1 MTVSRT
7 PSRNALAF
15 IFITVLI
22 DMIGLGI
29 IIPVLPQLIMDLT
42 GLPLPRA
49 ALWGGALAT
58 LYAFMQFVFAPI
70 VGNLSDRFGR
80 RPVLLLSLAGFSL
93 DYLIM
98 GLAPVMW
105 VLFAGRALS
114 GVFGATYTTAGAFIA
129 DISPPDKRGA
139 NFGLIGAAFGLGFII
154 GPVIGGLLGNFDHR
168 WPFFAAAALGFVNLV
183 YGAIVLPETLAEEN
197 RRPFRLFSA
206 SLVNTLLQMRH
217 YPIVFGLLG
226 ALALFHLGHTALPA
240 VWAYYGIE
248 RYGWSALQVGISLGV
263 VGFSAAAVQGFLARK
278 AIPALGAKRA
288 AITGFAIAAAAYWGY
303 ALAPNTAVM
312 YVIIVLGALAGIGGP
327 ALQGIMSNQVPA
339 NMQGA
344 LSGATT
350 SLASLMTV
358 FGPGLMTF
366 IFYMFSN
373 REAAVYFP
381 GAPFALAGMLTLL
394 AVIIIARVIGRN
406 EVTA

>member
-1 MTVSRT
+1 MISRT
-7 PSRNALAF
+7 PGRNALAF
-15 IFITVLI
+15 IFITVLV

-29 IIPVLPQLIMDLT
+29 IIPVLPDLIMDLT
-42 GLPLPRA
+42 GLALPQA

-58 LYAFMQFVFAPI
+58 LYAFMQFVCAPI

-80 RPVLLLSLAGFSL
+80 RPVLLFALAGFSL

-98 GLAPVMW
+98 GLAPYLW
-105 VLFAGRALS
+105 VLFIGRILS
-114 GVFGATYTTAGAFIA
+114 GVFGATYTTASAFIA

-154 GPVIGGLLGNFDHR
+154 GPVIGGTLGELDHR
-168 WPFFAAAALGFVNLV
+168 LPFFAAAALGFANLV
-183 YGAIVLPETLAEEN
+183 YGAIVLPETLSEEN
-197 RRPFRLFSA
+197 RRPFRLFNSNPLGA
-206 SLVNTLLQMRH
+206 LLQLRQF
-217 YPIVFGLLG
+217 PIVFGLLG
-226 ALALFHLGHTALPA
+226 ALALFHLGHTSLPA
-240 VWAYYGIE
+240 VWAYFGIE
-248 RYGWSALQVGISLGV
+248 RYGWSMLEIGISLGV
-263 VGFSAAAVQGFLARK
+263 VGLASAFVQGFLSRK

-288 AITGFAIAAAAYWGY
+288 ALVGFTIAAAAYWGY
-303 ALAPNTAVM
+303 ALAPNSAIL
-312 YVIIVLGALAGIGGP
+312 YVVIVLGALAGIGGP

-358 FGPGLMTF
+358 VGPGLMTF
-366 IFYMFSN
+366 IFYSFSN
-373 REAAVYFP
+373 REAAIYFP
-381 GAPFALAGMLTLL
+381 GAPFALAGVLTIF
-394 AVIIIARVIGRN
+394 AVIVIARVIGRN

>member
-1 MTVSRT
+1 LLISRT
-7 PSRNALAF
+7 PGRNALAF
-15 IFITVLI
+15 IFITVLV

-29 IIPVLPQLIMDLT
+29 IIPVLPDLIMDLT
-42 GLPLPRA
+42 GLALPQA

-58 LYAFMQFVFAPI
+58 LYAFMQFVCAPI

-80 RPVLLLSLAGFSL
+80 RPVLLFALAGFSL

-98 GLAPVMW
+98 GLAPYLW
-105 VLFAGRALS
+105 VLFVGRILS
-114 GVFGATYTTAGAFIA
+114 GVFGATYTTASAFIA

-154 GPVIGGLLGNFDHR
+154 GPVIGGTLGELDHR
-168 WPFFAAAALGFVNLV
+168 LPFFAAAALGFANLV
-183 YGAIVLPETLAEEN
+183 YGAIVLPETLSEEN
-197 RRPFRLFSA
+197 RRPFRLFNSNPFGA
-206 SLVNTLLQMRH
+206 LLQLRQF
-217 YPIVFGLLG
+217 PIVFGLLG
-226 ALALFHLGHTALPA
+226 ALALFHLGHTSLPA
-240 VWAYYGIE
+240 VWAYFGIE
-248 RYGWSALQVGISLGV
+248 RYGWSMLEIGISLGV
-263 VGFSAAAVQGFLARK
+263 VGLASAFVQGFLSRK

-288 AITGFAIAAAAYWGY
+288 ALVGFTIAAAAYWGY
-303 ALAPNTAVM
+303 ALAPNSAIL
-312 YVIIVLGALAGIGGP
+312 YVVIVLGALAGIGGP

-358 FGPGLMTF
+358 VGPGLMTF
-366 IFYMFSN
+366 IFYSFSN
-373 REAAVYFP
+373 REAAIYFP
-381 GAPFALAGMLTLL
+381 GAPFALAGVLTIL
-394 AVIIIARVIGRN
+394 AVIVIARVIGRN